1 MDLLRVKNLKTYFET
16 SSGLVKAVDGD
27 SLNLNYGEVLGLVG
41 ESACGKTTTA
51 LSICKLLPKEGII
64 KGGEILFEGKDLVSL
79 NDAQFRKCRWNEIS
93 MIFQGAMNALNPV
106 LKVGDQISE
115 AIVFHKQVSQKQA
128 NIRTRELFELVEL
141 QESRVSNYP
150 HEFSGGMKQRAMIA
164 MALACDPK
172 IVIGDEPTTALDVMV
187 QAQILNLLDKLRK
200 ELSMSMIIISHDLSI
215 LGETC
220 DNICVMYGG
229 KIMETGSAEDIYYK
243 HMHPYTHKLLSAF
256 PNIHKER
263 KIPEP
268 IKGSP
273 PDLLNPPQACIFHP
287 RCPYAKEICKE
298 FTPLTYKVNINHT
311 YACHFGGVFN
321 G

>member
-16 SSGLVKAVDGD
+16 SSGLVKAVDGV

-79 NDAQFRKCRWNEIS
+79 NDAQIRKYRWNEIS

-164 MALACDPK
+164 MALACNPK

>member
-1 MDLLRVKNLKTYFET
+1 
-16 SSGLVKAVDGD
+16 
-27 SLNLNYGEVLGLVG
+27 
-41 ESACGKTTTA
+41 
-51 LSICKLLPKEGII
+51 
-64 KGGEILFEGKDLVSL
+64 
-79 NDAQFRKCRWNEIS
+79 